1 MNSEMKRTKKDNQ
14 DLILKHLD
22 KLIYVLYKQDFTLK
36 EIGKAIG
43 KSHEFVRGRL
53 QKMRG

>member
-1 MNSEMKRTKKDNQ
+1 MITAKKANKKISEKY
-14 DLILKHLD
+14 LD

-36 EIGKAIG
+36 EIGKTIG

-53 QKMRG
+53 KKMRG